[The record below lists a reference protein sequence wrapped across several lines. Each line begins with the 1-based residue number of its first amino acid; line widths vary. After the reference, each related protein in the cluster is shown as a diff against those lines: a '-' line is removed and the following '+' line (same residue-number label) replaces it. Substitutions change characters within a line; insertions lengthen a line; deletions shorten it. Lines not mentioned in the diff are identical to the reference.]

1 VKIPC
6 PLSCHHVCQI
16 IINYIDII
24 LQTDLSSR
32 CKTDMGVSDL
42 QSYYRWN
49 AVCGESR
56 TCGVDLNEI
65 PRRIVR
71 DDEEVVEL
79 TIDEKYSAEFTSET
93 QVDEYSFYAE
103 SGKTYII
110 DTDVDEYVN
119 GTYVDTVIELF
130 DSEESLIAEDDDDD
144 QELDPYYEYNE
155 SYLVFQCNE
164 SGDYYLKVY
173 EYSNWDDGAGELG
186 RYNIIVREVPGAD
199 GIGSSLIGVTESVD
213 GTELY
218 LEFSR
223 PLFPQDPLNLNHY
236 YTYGPSI
243 DYVDMS
249 EDHLSVTFYLD
260 SAIEDDDR
268 IAGQSTLVTV
278 DNIGIN
284 GDENEA
290 IRAGGE
296 WVLEKVW

>member
-1 VKIPC
+1 M
-6 PLSCHHVCQI
+6 
-16 IINYIDII
+16 
-24 LQTDLSSR
+24 DL
-32 CKTDMGVSDL
+32 D
-42 QSYYRWN
+42 
-49 AVCGESR
+49 
-56 TCGVDLNEI
+56 EI
-65 PRRIVR
+65 PMGIVR

-79 TIDEKYSAEFTSET
+79 AVDEKYSAEFTSET

-110 DTDVDEYVN
+110 DTDVDDYVN

-144 QELDPYYEYNE
+144 QDLDPYYEYNE

-164 SGDYYLKVY
+164 SGEYYLWVY
-173 EYSNWDDGAGELG
+173 EYGNWDDGVGDLG
-186 RYNIIVREVPGAD
+186 RYDIIVRELPGAD
-199 GIGSSLIGVTESVD
+199 GLGSSLIGVTESAD

-218 LEFSR
+218 LEFSK

-243 DYVDMS
+243 DYVEMS
-249 EDHLSVTFYLD
+249 EDHMSVTFYLEIV
-260 SAIEDDDR
+260 IEDDDT
-268 IAGQSTLVTV
+268 IAGQITLVTV

-290 IRAGGE
+290 KRVGGE
-296 WVLEKVW
+296 WILEKD